1 MTRTHDDRERL
12 LADAFVGLADTLVD
26 DYDVIDILDRLVSH
40 SVALLAA
47 DAAGIMLVD
56 LQGRLRV
63 VASSS
68 EESDWTELMQ
78 IQADEGPCIECV
90 RTGQPVTVTD
100 LDDADAR
107 WPRLTAALRDRR
119 SPEAERFRSVH
130 ALPLRLRG
138 EAIGGM
144 NLFHTRPGP
153 LPDADLRL
161 GQALADVAPIGIL
174 QERTIRHGEV
184 LSQQLQHALNIRV
197 IIEQAKG
204 VLAQLGTLPMDAAF
218 EHLRRYARSHRVLL
232 GDVARRVVVDRGFAR
247 HLLTVPVR

>member
-1 MTRTHDDRERL
+1 MSHTQYDRERL

-100 LDDADAR
+100 LDEAERR
-107 WPRLTAALRDRR
+107 WPRLTAALRERS
-119 SPEAERFRSVH
+119 SPEAGRFRSVH

-161 GQALADVAPIGIL
+161 GQALADVATIGIL

-218 EHLRRYARSHRVLL
+218 EHLRRHARSNRMLL

-247 HLLTVPVR
+247 HLLTVRAR